1 VRVSF
6 LVYGVLYVVIEIVGQ
21 QLEQVGWPEI
31 TPLDVATAV
40 TDAFLLVAV
49 GLAVLLAT
57 KLGAQRWGPSLRARW
72 DALGPPEAAWDDEP
86 IEVASWRPAPLALP
100 PAAPPPPQGTYTGDP
115 YSVAGYRYPQKPGR
129 LL

>member
-1 VRVSF
+1 M
-6 LVYGVLYVVIEIVGQ
+6 VYGVLYVVIEIVGL

-72 DALGPPEAAWDDEP
+72 DALGPPEAVWDDEP

-100 PAAPPPPQGTYTGDP
+100 PAAAPPPPQGTYTGDP
-115 YSVAGYRYPQKPGR
+115 YFAGYRYPQEPGR